1 MMRIRSAILIAACRS
16 HAWVG
21 AHLLQAQEPGG
32 FDEVTLELAAAG
44 VREVRSVFPDLASMP
59 VPVVEW
65 LAGGGGVTL
74 VVDASTP
81 PRLAQ
86 QAQDQ
91 LAGHRVSRIRIVSE
105 PGPAGVVTRLL
116 PSGAVEVP
124 ARSEAADLLDTAA
137 PLLRAVLPERKA
149 RIQVQDD
156 VPARTVLSNTV
167 RLIELGAKDVVVKS

>member
-74 VVDASTP
+74 GGGNYPQGGGSAGGSREDYARGS
-81 PRLAQ
+81 RYLEELA
-86 QAQDQ
+86 
-91 LAGHRVSRIRIVSE
+91 RN
-105 PGPAGVVTRLL
+105 
-116 PSGAVEVP
+116 
-124 ARSEAADLLDTAA
+124 TAHFGM
-137 PLLRAVLPERKA
+137 EF
-149 RIQVQDD
+149 
-156 VPARTVLSNTV
+156 
-167 RLIELGAKDVVVKS
+167 